1 MVTLLTK
8 FNFEQR
14 NYFHIFRGFGNLNAL
29 LPKLHTIFKLFFLF
43 VINER
48 FINLIGHFWCLIS
61 VFIYIYIVT
70 DVLNRKEHSIESFI
84 PYQFQRDGCF
94 QGKACSHIPCMTLR
108 WCLLA
113 IRKFIIFA
121 SLQVSNYKR
130 YLVSKMCWYWA
141 VYACYGF
148 RGNRWKRKRRGAL
161 SSLSICLHFFFFS

>member
-94 QGKACSHIPCMTLR
+94 QGKACSHNSLHDIALMFVSYQEIYNIC
-108 WCLLA
+108 
-113 IRKFIIFA
+113 FFA
-121 SLQVSNYKR
+121 GLKLQKVS
-130 YLVSKMCWYWA
+130 
-141 VYACYGF
+141 G
-148 RGNRWKRKRRGAL
+148 
-161 SSLSICLHFFFFS
+161 